1 METNV
6 GNVSLNDIQSTLKDV
21 KLHLHCI
28 YELMSTGVKESR
40 VATSDVKYL
49 ANQMGCHESI
59 IDDNDCNLHE
69 LMGTIYFIKE
79 EVHKLTNMNHC
90 SHCQEIPTQDH
101 PMEETFVVQQVH
113 GT

>member
-1 METNV
+1 
-6 GNVSLNDIQSTLKDV
+6 
-21 KLHLHCI
+21 
-28 YELMSTGVKESR
+28 MSTGVKESR

-69 LMGTIYFIKE
+69 LMGTIDFIKE

-90 SHCQEIPTQDH
+90 NHCQETPSQDH
-101 PMEETFVVQQVH
+101 LMEELFIVKHVH
-113 GT
+113 GLGGKKKR